1 MGLPSMIGRRADATG
16 TRPGSVTAILGGT
29 PRPPG
34 APLRSAAMPRE
45 PKAHAARAALTVV
58 HVDTET
64 GFSGGE
70 VQVLGL
76 VRGLAARGVAQLVA
90 TPSDGALAP
99 RVRELGLSTAHVRA
113 ANDLD
118 VRSIWRLAQLFVR
131 ARADVVHLHTG
142 RAAWIGGIAARL
154 ARVPAVVTRRQDKRL
169 VGSWKRAFVYRRLA
183 AAAIGI
189 APRVSEQILATG
201 ADARRVGT
209 IWSSVDPARLV
220 PSANRE
226 ALRARLGLTA
236 DDFVV
241 ASAAQLVE
249 RKGLDVLV
257 AALAHTDRSRPIVVL
272 IAGDGE
278 ERARLEALAHTV
290 AAPHRVALLG
300 HVANVADVLAAAD
313 AFALPSR
320 AEGLGV
326 AALEAMALGR
336 AVVATEVG
344 GLSQAV
350 ANCGLLVP
358 PDDAPALG
366 AALARLALD
375 PDLVARLGAAAA
387 RRVHDVFLF
396 EAQVAAYAQLYER
409 VRARDPAPTAFL
421 TQTW

>member
-1 MGLPSMIGRRADATG
+1 MSLVPQAH
-16 TRPGSVTAILGGT
+16 
-29 PRPPG
+29 G
-34 APLRSAAMPRE
+34 A
-45 PKAHAARAALTVV
+45 HAALTVV

-76 VRGLAARGVAQLVA
+76 VRGLAARGVTQIVA

-118 VRSIWRLAQLFVR
+118 VSSIWRLARLFVR

-201 ADARRVGT
+201 ADPRRVGT
-209 IWSSVDPARLV
+209 IWSSVDLARLA
-220 PSANRE
+220 PSAARE
-226 ALRARLGLTA
+226 TLRARHGLTPG
-236 DDFVV
+236 DFVV

-249 RKGLDVLV
+249 RKGLDVLI

-278 ERARLEALAHTV
+278 ERERLEALARSV

-300 HVANVADVLAAAD
+300 HVANVADVLSAAD

-344 GLSQAV
+344 GLAQAV
-350 ANCGLLVP
+350 GDCGLLVP

-366 AALARLALD
+366 AVLTRLALD
-375 PDLVARLGAAAA
+375 ADLVARLGAAAE

-409 VRARDPAPTAFL
+409 VCARDPAPTAFL
-421 TQTW
+421 ARTS